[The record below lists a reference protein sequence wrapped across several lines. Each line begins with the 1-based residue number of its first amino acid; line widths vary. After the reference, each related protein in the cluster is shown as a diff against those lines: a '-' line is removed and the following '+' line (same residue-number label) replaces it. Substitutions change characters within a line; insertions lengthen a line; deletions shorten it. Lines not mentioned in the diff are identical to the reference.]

1 MQVEDLV
8 FELLN
13 EFELCLPVALDR
25 LGLGGFRV
33 EVDETRLD
41 RVLLFLEAAGRLL
54 PVMRLLLRS
63 LRLFLRLFNLLL
75 KGN

>member
-1 MQVEDLV
+1 MEDLV

-13 EFELCLPVALDR
+13 EFDLRLPVALDG

-33 EVDETRLD
+33 EVDEARLD
-41 RVLLFLEAAGRLL
+41 RVLLLLQPTRRLL
-54 PVMRLLLRS
+54 PVMRLLLRC
-63 LRLFLRLFNLLL
+63 LCLFLRLFNLLL

>member
-1 MQVEDLV
+1 MEDLV

-25 LGLGGFRV
+25 LGLGGFCV
-33 EVDETRLD
+33 EVDEARLD
-41 RVLLFLEAAGRLL
+41 RVLLFLEAAGCLL
-54 PVMRLLLRS
+54 PVMRLLLCS

-75 KGN
+75 KGY

>member
-1 MQVEDLV
+1 MEDLV
-8 FELLN
+8 LELLN
-13 EFELCLPVALDR
+13 EFELCLPVALDC

-63 LRLFLRLFNLLL
+63 LCLFLRLFNLLL
-75 KGN
+75 KRN

>member
-1 MQVEDLV
+1 VEDLV

-63 LRLFLRLFNLLL
+63 LCLFLRLFNLLL
-75 KGN
+75 KGY

>member
-1 MQVEDLV
+1 MEDLV

-75 KGN
+75 KSN

>member
-1 MQVEDLV
+1 VEDLV

>member
-1 MQVEDLV
+1 MEDLV
-8 FELLN
+8 LELLN

-41 RVLLFLEAAGRLL
+41 RILLFLEAAGRLL